1 MQEEI
6 WTREKLVQLKPA
18 PADNRIYC
26 QVKEIWDKVAKPLDG
41 LGRFEEFIAQIGAV
55 TGSTEIDIRK
65 KAVIT
70 MCADNGIVEEG
81 VSQSGQEVTRLVAVS
96 MGRQESSVGK
106 MAACVGADVIPVD
119 IGINSDEKI
128 SGVRDCKV
136 RKGTRNFLKEPAM
149 TEAET
154 LEAVSVGIRLCRECR
169 EKGFCLLGTGEM
181 GIGNTTTGS
190 AVTAALTGCDAQ
202 TVTGRGAGLSDVGLE
217 RKREVIAQ
225 ALAKYPVKTMDA
237 LQILSVFGGLDIA
250 GMAGVCIG
258 GAIYHIPVVLDGV
271 ISMAAA
277 LAAEQMV
284 PGVRAYLLPSHMSR
298 EPAAEKI
305 AAELGLYPVIDA
317 GLALGEGTGAVM
329 MFQLLDTALA
339 LYQSRTT
346 FDKIELEQYQRLS

>member
-1 MQEEI
+1 
-6 WTREKLVQLKPA
+6 
-18 PADNRIYC
+18 
-26 QVKEIWDKVAKPLDG
+26 
-41 LGRFEEFIAQIGAV
+41 
-55 TGSTEIDIRK
+55 
-65 KAVIT
+65 
-70 MCADNGIVEEG
+70 
-81 VSQSGQEVTRLVAVS
+81 
-96 MGRQESSVGK
+96 
-106 MAACVGADVIPVD
+106 
-119 IGINSDEKI
+119 
-128 SGVRDCKV
+128 
-136 RKGTRNFLKEPAM
+136 M

-154 LEAVSVGIRLCRECR
+154 LEAVSVGIRLCRECK

-202 TVTGRGAGLSDVGLE
+202 TVTGRGAGLSDAGLE
-217 RKREVIAQ
+217 RKQEVIAQ
-225 ALAKYPVKTMDA
+225 ALAKYPVNTMDA

-277 LAAEQMV
+277 LAAERMV

-305 AAELGLYPVIDA
+305 AAELGLHPVIDA